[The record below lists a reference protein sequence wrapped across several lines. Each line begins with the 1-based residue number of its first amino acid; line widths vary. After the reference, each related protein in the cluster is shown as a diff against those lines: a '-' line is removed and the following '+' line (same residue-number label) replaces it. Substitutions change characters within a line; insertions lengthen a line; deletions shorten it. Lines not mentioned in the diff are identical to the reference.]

1 MSDNIVL
8 FFLTEEVKGRGK
20 IKERE
25 EIKMNLHEIIA
36 VILLIFLSILM
47 LVKIIRDE
55 KVTVKEWFLSA
66 VTIAEKR
73 LGAGT
78 GQKKLKMVY
87 GMFIERFPVLS
98 TFLSYET
105 FSKWVDIALEEIKEA
120 LSGKAENYEED

>member
-1 MSDNIVL
+1 M
-8 FFLTEEVKGRGK
+8 E
-20 IKERE
+20 
-25 EIKMNLHEIIA
+25 LHEIIA
-36 VILLIFLSILM
+36 IILLIILSILM

-55 KVTVKEWFLSA
+55 KITIKEWFLYA
-66 VTIAEKR
+66 VTTAEKR

-120 LSGKAENYEED
+120 LSGKADNYEEN

>member
-1 MSDNIVL
+1 
-8 FFLTEEVKGRGK
+8 
-20 IKERE
+20 
-25 EIKMNLHEIIA
+25 MNLHEIIA

-55 KVTVKEWFLSA
+55 KVMVKEWFLSA

-105 FSKWVDIALEEIKEA
+105 FSKWVDIALEQMKEA
-120 LSGKAENYEED
+120 LLGKAGNYEED